1 MRKLTGLETSHSYFP
16 ASSFLTGSMVR
27 VLLSWDS
34 FFLSVSIRIWP
45 LKSHWIETP
54 VLLEEQVRTTESSSV
69 TVVLLA
75 VRRGWDIDSVEKQ
88 RR

>member
-1 MRKLTGLETSHSYFP
+1 MQKLTGLETSHSYFP
-16 ASSFLTGSMVR
+16 ASLFLTGSMVR

-45 LKSHWIETP
+45 LKSHWIETL
-54 VLLEEQVRTTESSSV
+54 VLLEEQVRSTESSSV

-75 VRRGWDIDSVEKQ
+75 VRRGWDTGSLEKQ